1 MNDKM
6 TTVAGVVVGG
16 PEYEVIEGNK
26 RAWVALSVI
35 AKRRIDDEWIDDP
48 PVVYHVLVR
57 DDAGLAVVAS
67 IAPESRLLVSGVIT
81 SEAPLVLEAADL
93 MPSDTRRGL

>member
-16 PEYEVIEGNK
+16 PEYEVIEGSK

-35 AKRRIDDEWIDDP
+35 VKRRIDDEWVDDP

-57 DDAGLAVVAS
+57 DEAGLAVVAS
-67 IAPESRLLVSGVIT
+67 LAPESRLLVSGVIT

-93 MPSDTRRGL
+93 MPGDTRRGL